1 MDCDYAKYLLE
12 ETRKNYDKT
21 AEDYART
28 RAFVPD
34 DLKRLG
40 DYADSGDRVL
50 DSGCANGRF
59 FEVLQGKGID
69 FYGIDFSERLI
80 DIARKRYPQGNFEVS
95 DALRTSFP
103 DNYFDKVY
111 SISVLHNIPSR
122 ELQIQ
127 YLREMNRIMKVEGLL
142 ILRVWDFWKRQEGWR
157 LFLKYALLRLLE
169 KSKLDFF
176 DVLVPWKDSQGKILA
191 QRYFHCFTKRS
202 IIKLAR
208 EAGFRVKKAWRDGK
222 DPRTNIYIVAEKWK
236 SCPRSSTG

>member
-1 MDCDYAKYLLE
+1 MDQNYAKYLLA

-40 DYADSGDRVL
+40 DYADSGDRIL

-59 FEVLQGKGID
+59 FEVLRGKEID

-80 DIARKRYPQGNFEVS
+80 EIAKKKYPQGNFKVS
-95 DALRTSFP
+95 DALKTSFA

-122 ELQIQ
+122 RLRIQ
-127 YLREMNRIMKVEGLL
+127 YLREMRRVMKPGGLL
-142 ILRVWDFWKRQEGWR
+142 IMRVWDFWRRKAGWR
-157 LFLKYALLRLLE
+157 LFAKYAFLKLLE
-169 KSKLDFF
+169 RSRLDLF
-176 DVLVPWKDSQGKILA
+176 DVFVPWKDSQGKTVA
-191 QRYFHCFTKRS
+191 QRYFHCFTERN
-202 IIKLAR
+202 IVNLVR
-208 EAGFRVKKAWRDGK
+208 ETGFRVKKVWRDGK
-222 DPRTNIYIVAEKWK
+222 DPRTNIYIVAEK
-236 SCPRSSTG
+236 

>member
-1 MDCDYAKYLLE
+1 MDRNYAKYSLE

-40 DYADSGDRVL
+40 DYTNPGDRVL
-50 DSGCANGRF
+50 DSGCANGRL
-59 FEVLQGKGID
+59 FEVLGGKGID
-69 FYGIDFSERLI
+69 FYGIDFSGRLI
-80 DIARKRYPQGNFEVS
+80 GIAKKRYPKGNFEVS

-127 YLREMNRIMKVEGLL
+127 YLREMRRVVKPEGLL
-142 ILRVWDFWKRQEGWR
+142 ILRVWDFWRRKEGWE
-157 LFLKYALLRLLE
+157 LFLKYALLKLL
-169 KSKLDFF
+169 KRSRLDFF
-176 DVLVPWKDSQGKILA
+176 DVLVPWKDSQGEILV

-202 IIKLAR
+202 IMKLIR
-208 EAGFRVKKAWRDGK
+208 DAGFRVRKAWRGGK
-222 DPRTNIYIVAEKWK
+222 DPRTNIYIVAEK
-236 SCPRSSTG
+236 